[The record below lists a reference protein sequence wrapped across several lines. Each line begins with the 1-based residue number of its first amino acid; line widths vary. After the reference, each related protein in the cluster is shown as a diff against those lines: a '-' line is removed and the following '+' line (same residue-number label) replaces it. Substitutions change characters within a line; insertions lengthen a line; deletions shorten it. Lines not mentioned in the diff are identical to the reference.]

1 MEAKTTSAK
10 KAFIVHYKE
19 EKLKVS
25 SPDQIVFSLEFPDG
39 KQKQIT
45 FELNSDMDLQWK
57 YVSGEATAATKE
69 IGGLIEKEMMV

>member
-10 KAFIVHYKE
+10 KAFIIHYKE

-25 SPDQIVFSLEFPDG
+25 SSDQIVFSLEFPDG

-45 FELNSDMDLQWK
+45 FELDSDMDLQWK
-57 YVSGEATAATKE
+57 YVSGETTVATKE
-69 IGGLIEKEMMV
+69 IGGLIEKEMMA